1 MPMLSSV
8 RSLCSF
14 YAVGANGHLDFSLS
28 RLMDRG
34 VPANGSCKICSG
46 QRVPRL
52 AKKIATSKR

>member
-28 RLMDRG
+28 YYTSG